1 MLLFICDVF
10 VLFMILLKLRKYC
23 VIICLC
29 FKFFL
34 DKSILMRWGGI
45 RMVEKTVA

>member
-10 VLFMILLKLRKYC
+10 ALFMILLKLRKYC
-23 VIICLC
+23 VIIRLC